1 MPTST
6 GTLELENERF
16 WSLMCIE
23 QVLCT
28 IYLLWIAL
36 ESLTLLGLEGWC
48 IGGQHLLASILIG
61 LYIFSLGY
69 FIYNVSGCYF
79 VYIV

>member
-1 MPTST
+1 MPTSA

-16 WSLMCIE
+16 WSLMCVE

-36 ESLTLLGLEGWC
+36 ESLTLLGLVGWC

-61 LYIFSLGY
+61 LYIFL
-69 FIYNVSGCYF
+69 V
-79 VYIV
+79 